1 MNGKSLKKSIISGA
15 VVGMLFVGAAIASY
29 TVSTRTTAPDLVE
42 PISTSWVQELPAETY
57 PNQTYD
63 ARIEIAN
70 VDAADNGTQ
79 NVGVVVS
86 TTNLEEVD
94 VWIEGYGW
102 GYDFD
107 SLITFPMA
115 KNTTTDVVARVKVPS
130 DQDPAVDP
138 TVTFTV
144 TRE

>member
-1 MNGKSLKKSIISGA
+1 MNSKTLRNSVITGA
-15 VVGMLFVGAAIASY
+15 MAGLLFVGAAIASY
-29 TVSTRTTAPDLVE
+29 LVSTDTTSPDLVE
-42 PISTSWVQELPAETY
+42 AISTSWVTPLPNPAY

-63 ARIEIAN
+63 ARLQIAN
-70 VDAADNGTQ
+70 VDAANNGTQ
-79 NVGVVVS
+79 NVGVTVS
-86 TTNLEEVD
+86 TTNLEEVN

-102 GYDFD
+102 GYTFD

-115 KNTTTDVVARVKVPS
+115 KNTTKDVIARVKVPS

-138 TVTFTV
+138 VVTMVV